1 MRAGLIQDSH
11 VALRQFWR
19 VPQFS
24 AAAVLSMALS
34 IGATT
39 GIFSVIYGVL
49 FNPYPYKDSDR
60 MVHVELSDPRNP
72 SNRGALLQVNGA
84 EYQQLLRASSLDD
97 VFLMNTESVTLTGSE
112 FPVTV
117 AVGHCTPNVFT
128 FMGVDPQL
136 GREFTP
142 ADVTDGQT
150 APIAVLSY
158 QFWQKQFSGNPGV
171 IGQNIELDH
180 KLYITIGVVPPRFT
194 WGDVDVYLA
203 ATAPSDPHELWP
215 AFVKLK
221 PGRQRDAAA
230 SELQIL
236 IDRFTQNNAEDSRRG
251 SRVALITLNQEVL
264 GRFSGTLI
272 LLFIA
277 VLTLLIIGCSNLS
290 ILLLAR
296 GTARQNEL
304 AVRASIGASRGR
316 LMRQLL
322 IESMLLSLAGSALG
336 VVAAYRSVGL
346 ISAMLP
352 LYAFPHEAVIRVN
365 APVLLFSAAMA
376 LISGILFGI
385 SPAWQLSRPEISQ
398 LSQASS
404 GRHSGNVQTRNTH
417 RLLIAGQIAL
427 TLLLMTGAGAAIRS
441 FLSLLHTPLGFDPD
455 HLVTMNVAFPQG
467 TNSTWEARFNAQEAV
482 RQAVE
487 QTPGVASASVSNW
500 FPPFGAFTAPIGIRS
515 EPTLTDAQAMLA
527 TASPQEFATLRIP
540 LLTGR
545 VFTAAEINGAAHVAL
560 VNEAFVKQFLQNQ
573 QPIGQSVRS
582 PVLNGR
588 IPNLFMVPG
597 ADGWLE
603 VVGVLADARDDG
615 LDRPVK
621 PAVFIP
627 YSFVLP
633 PDVSMVARTNGDP
646 DAVIRSIKQHLHKL
660 NAEIVVT
667 QSHTLLWSLDTLRE
681 GWGQGRF
688 LAMIFSLF
696 ALLALLLAATGLY
709 SVVRFAVSQRT
720 QELGIRIAL
729 GAPRMRV
736 LQLVVRSTAI
746 PLGIGVL
753 AGIGLSTTLSHA
765 VASWSGVNPGS
776 PLTLLGAALLLV
788 MVAMIACVLPAWRAA
803 TMKPMAALRYE

>member
-1 MRAGLIQDSH
+1 MQDFR
-11 VALRQFWR
+11 VALRQFWKA
-19 VPQFS
+19 PQFS
-24 AAAVLSMALS
+24 ATAILSLALG

-39 GIFSVIYGVL
+39 GIFSVIYGIL
-49 FNPYPYKDSDR
+49 LNPYPYKDSDR
-60 MVHVELSDPRNP
+60 MVHIELSDPSNP
-72 SNRGALLQVNGA
+72 GNRGALLQVNGA
-84 EYQQLLRASSLDD
+84 EYQQLRQAPSLDD
-97 VFLMNTESVTLTGSE
+97 VFLMNTQSVTLTGSE
-112 FPVTV
+112 FPITV
-117 AVGHCTPNVFT
+117 AAGHYTSNMFT
-128 FMGVDPQL
+128 FMGVNPQL

-142 ADVTDGQT
+142 ADVTDGQPT
-150 APIAVLSY
+150 PVAVLSY
-158 QFWQKQFSGNPGV
+158 RFWQKQFAGNPDV

-180 KLYITIGVVPPRFT
+180 KLYTAIGVVPPRFT
-194 WGDVDVYLA
+194 WGDSDVYLPA
-203 ATAPSDPHELWP
+203 AAPSDPHELWA

-221 PGRQRDAAA
+221 PGRQREAAA
-230 SELQIL
+230 SELQVL
-236 IDRFTQNNAEDSRRG
+236 VDRFTQDNAEDSRRG
-251 SRVALITLNQEVL
+251 RRLALITLNQEVL
-264 GRFSGTLI
+264 GHFSGTLI

-296 GTARQNEL
+296 GTARQHEL
-304 AVRASIGASRGR
+304 AVRTSIGASRGR

-336 VVAAYRSVGL
+336 VLAAYRSVGL
-346 ISAMLP
+346 ISSMLP

-398 LSQASS
+398 LIQASS
-404 GRHSGNVQTRNTH
+404 SRHSGNVQARNTH
-417 RLLIAGQIAL
+417 RMLIASQIAL

-441 FLSLLHTPLGFDPD
+441 FLSLLHTPLGFAPD
-455 HLVTMNVAFPQG
+455 HLVTMNVTFPRG
-467 TNSTWEARFNAQEAV
+467 TNPTWEARFNAQEAV

-487 QTPGVASASVSNW
+487 QTPGVASASISNW

-540 LLTGR
+540 LLAGR
-545 VFTAAEINGAAHVAL
+545 IFTAAETNGAARVAL

-588 IPNLFMVPG
+588 IPNLFMAPG

-603 VVGVLADARDDG
+603 VIGVVADARDDG
-615 LDRPVK
+615 LDHPVK

-633 PDVSMVARTNGDP
+633 PDVSMMARTTGDP
-646 DAVIRSIKQHLHKL
+646 DAVIRSIQQHLHQL
-660 NAEIVVT
+660 NSEIVVT
-667 QSHTLLWSLDTLRE
+667 ESHTLLWSLETLRE

-688 LAMIFSLF
+688 LATLFSLF

-709 SVVRFAVSQRT
+709 SVVTFAVSQRT
-720 QELGIRIAL
+720 QEVGIRIAL
-729 GAPRMRV
+729 GAPRMSI
-736 LQLVVRSTAI
+736 LQLVVLSTAI

-753 AGIGLSTTLSHA
+753 AGIALSTALSHA
-765 VASWSGVNPGS
+765 VTSWSGVNPGS

-788 MVAMIACVLPAWRAA
+788 VVAMIACVLPAWRAA